1 MGEVLLRA
9 HLEARGVPA
18 RVRSAGTLA
27 WGGAATDHAS
37 AVMRER
43 GLALDDHRS
52 RPLRREDVEGADL
65 VLGMTREHVWAAARL
80 AEDAI
85 ERAFLVGELA
95 RLGRTVGAR
104 RVDEGESV
112 RAWAARVAAA
122 RRDGQVGRA
131 GDDVADP
138 LGEPIEV
145 YRATAARLDRE
156 LAVIAELLAPS
167 SGD

>member
-1 MGEVLLRA
+1 MAEVLLRA
-9 HLEARGVPA
+9 HLDARGVLA

-27 WGGAATDHAS
+27 WGGGATDHAA

-43 GLALDDHRS
+43 GLALDGHRS
-52 RPLRREDVEGADL
+52 RALAREDVQVADL

-80 AEDAI
+80 DEDAT

-95 RLGRTVGAR
+95 RLGRSVGAR

-112 RAWAARVAAA
+112 RAWTARVAAA
-122 RRDGQVGRA
+122 RRDGRVGRA

-145 YRATAARLDRE
+145 YRATAARLDRD
-156 LAVIAELLAPS
+156 LAVIAELLVPS
-167 SGD
+167 AEA